1 LKRKVK
7 RKEKNKKMRGAN
19 MISFDLVIALIL
31 IGLILIILLFT
42 QTREQPKKSRR
53 NLVFIAS
60 AIGAVFGLTL
70 FRSYRTKSL
79 RKELLERE
87 ENLKQQEKALVA
99 IKGEQE
105 TSEEELQQLRAKLEE
120 QRAAYEKT
128 ILDINTKNKAEKER
142 INDLSGE
149 DLHDEFMTTFSND

>member
-1 LKRKVK
+1 
-7 RKEKNKKMRGAN
+7 MRGAN
-19 MISFDLVIALIL
+19 MISFDLIIALIL

-53 NLVFIAS
+53 NLIFIVS
-60 AIGAVFGLTL
+60 AVAAVFGLRL

-79 RKELLERE
+79 RNELLERE
-87 ENLKQQEKALVA
+87 ENLKQQEKTLLA
-99 IKGEQE
+99 IKGEHE

-149 DLHDEFMTTFSND
+149 DLHDEFMMTFSND